1 MSDNESSDHNGSD
14 SDSDSDDS
22 NTRSSTEGQGPYCFN
37 QAPREG
43 ENEVEEQEE
52 EEEQEEQQVIP
63 GQQANVPYLPNDLP
77 NPETFFMDLFADFI
91 QVLRERGLTS
101 PDFVR
106 TYIFGDGVHQNPPRY
121 L

>member
-1 MSDNESSDHNGSD
+1 MSSDSEESYHYGKSSDDDSLSGND
-14 SDSDSDDS
+14 SDEHSQS
-22 NTRSSTEGQGPYCFN
+22 NQSQGGSPKPTREP
-37 QAPREG
+37 APSEG
-43 ENEVEEQEE
+43 EEED
-52 EEEQEEQQVIP
+52 
-63 GQQANVPYLPNDLP
+63 QQAIADPQAIPFLPNDLP
-77 NPETFFMDLFADFI
+77 NPDTFFRDLFADFI